1 MEVILRHP
9 LLNIDFRQL
18 VRWGGANAQQEE
30 CDWAAFCDEDPPLS
44 YAIALELVEL
54 NRRLVGHNNGSEFV
68 SSLLVVLTV
77 ASITV
82 WHVLA
87 ISIRMSTL
95 EAHLQHRVG
104 FATKELSPWIS
115 STGKRLSSLPQRA
128 PPATN
133 LSKLHT
139 MVLPR
144 SPTVARSGWVPSV
157 FIRNEREKCRPSAS
171 KCNWVNVQKGL
182 LFHRENSPPHSTA
195 HRRSR
200 AFVQTCGRLS
210 NGAECSK
217 GMRD

>member
-1 MEVILRHP
+1 VEVILRHP

-115 STGKRLSSLPQRA
+115 STGKRLSSLPQQA

-157 FIRNEREKCRPSAS
+157 FIPKENEKSAG
-171 KCNWVNVQKGL
+171 KVL
-182 LFHRENSPPHSTA
+182 LNAIVYLF
-195 HRRSR
+195 
-200 AFVQTCGRLS
+200 
-210 NGAECSK
+210 
-217 GMRD
+217 